1 MQSRTPGAKRRPA
14 EFRRD
19 GGDTCLKLGFADAH
33 HPLTHH
39 RGRAELI
46 EKATKIQCHHLAQ
59 FASLVKKLKAMKEG
73 DGTVFDRSV
82 ADGETVA
89 IVEPPIYIAA
99 GLPSVTLTL
108 AGRRV
113 DVSPYVSNGQVRVR
127 AGDLA
132 QLLIHQRRDQGSG
145 HRGFHL

>member
-1 MQSRTPGAKRRPA
+1 MAVGSDVVRVAEPEPAVPAPSNAIAGATSAAPA
-14 EFRRD
+14 VPAVS
-19 GGDTCLKLGFADAH
+19 ADAVGT
-33 HPLTHH
+33 LTVP
-39 RGRAELI
+39 
-46 EKATKIQCHHLAQ
+46 KATWVFVRYA
-59 FASLVKKLKAMKEG
+59 

-132 QLLIHQRRDQGSG
+132 QLLIR
-145 HRGFHL
+145 